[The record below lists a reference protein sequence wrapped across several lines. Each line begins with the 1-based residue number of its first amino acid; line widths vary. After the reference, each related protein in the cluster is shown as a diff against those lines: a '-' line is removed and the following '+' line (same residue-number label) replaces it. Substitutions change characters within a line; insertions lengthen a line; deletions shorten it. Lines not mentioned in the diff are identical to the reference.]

1 MFCELGEEMFGT
13 GCLHQSTKVF
23 VAYHQY
29 PLTTVSSAEN
39 VVVFEMK
46 FYFLAFH
53 ISEIRC
59 ILRLP
64 VHDAQMYIVS
74 RDYRFPWNS

>member
-39 VVVFEMK
+39 AVVFEMK
-46 FYFLAFH
+46 FYFLAFTYPKLGAPACH
-53 ISEIRC
+53 IFMMHMC
-59 ILRLP
+59 
-64 VHDAQMYIVS
+64 V
-74 RDYRFPWNS
+74 